1 MCAPD
6 SSKSLET
13 YEACI
18 SSVTKVLR
26 EGRQGGAKDFH
37 ISRDPNVELG
47 VMSTDEKDTE
57 DLDGMYG
64 PLCWQGYDQDPGGV
78 KKLMWHGIM
87 KEFNCKASST
97 WSRCGRT
104 RVMSYMHKHWSK
116 KRKRRRRIFFLGPK
130 RPVHFFLFPSGFFVC
145 VLPPVSSHRWGSDP
159 TLPTTSHHCATL
171 LVFTPRR
178 RRNRLDGNQRQTSKQ
193 SNSREKC
200 WRRTT
205 TRRRMIWLRYKRPSR
220 LPLVQWHITRKR
232 KERKLR
238 RVRRR
243 SECGRKPLQSAQ
255 QRSRGKQQSSGK
267 TTFLIKNG
275 RRDNIPP
282 NAPRKV
288 GGVEICGVYV
298 WIYTD
303 AVLCDGQRRQ
313 HEDLRQ
319 MFANIMECV
328 SWV

>member
-26 EGRQGGAKDFH
+26 EGRQSGAKDFH

-47 VMSTDEKDTE
+47 VMGTDEKDTE
-57 DLDGMYG
+57 ELDGMYG
-64 PLCWQGYDQDPGGV
+64 PLCWQGYDHDPGGV

-87 KEFNCKASST
+87 KEFNLVSS
-97 WSRCGRT
+97 
-104 RVMSYMHKHWSK
+104 MHKRWSK
-116 KRKRRRRIFFLGPK
+116 KRKRRRRNFFLGPK

-145 VLPPVSSHRWGSDP
+145 VLPPVSSQRWGSDP

-178 RRNRLDGNQRQTSKQ
+178 RNLLDGSQRQTSKQ

-255 QRSRGKQQSSGK
+255 QRSRRKQQSSGK
-267 TTFLIKNG
+267 TTFLIKTVAETIY
-275 RRDNIPP
+275 RRMH
-282 NAPRKV
+282 R
-288 GGVEICGVYV
+288 E
-298 WIYTD
+298 
-303 AVLCDGQRRQ
+303 R
-313 HEDLRQ
+313 
-319 MFANIMECV
+319 
-328 SWV
+328 